1 MGFSFFLLLFILFTA
16 MIWASKGISQY
27 VPSCISIEMTS
38 NCFQF
43 LLDDKK
49 WRIFRSKRFDS
60 IVISLI
66 ILFVR
71 HDDEIVFIQRDRKKR
86 EEKTIL
92 FAIIDFKREMH
103 THTHTQKMRSL
114 KLLKS
119 NQENWICRHK
129 MAQQTLVNT
138 MHCAIFAFM
147 HVKKATHIRT
157 KKHTNELYS
166 ILVNI
171 LRLDLRWIQENL
183 LSSLSSDLKLN
194 TRNAR
199 TLTILSQ
206 PFFQPFNRRY
216 TTPNTFL

>member
-1 MGFSFFLLLFILFTA
+1 MGFSFFSLLFILFTA

-49 WRIFRSKRFDS
+49 LRIFRSKRFDS

-71 HDDEIVFIQRDRKKR
+71 HDDEIVFIQRDRKK
-86 EEKTIL
+86 EKKKQYYLRLLIL
-92 FAIIDFKREMH
+92 NAKC

-147 HVKKATHIRT
+147 HVKKSNTYTNQKTHKRT
-157 KKHTNELYS
+157 IQHFGEYFTTGFTVDSRKSVIKSVIGFKTEHSKRAYS
-166 ILVNI
+166 YFI
-171 LRLDLRWIQENL
+171 
-183 LSSLSSDLKLN
+183 
-194 TRNAR
+194 A
-199 TLTILSQ
+199 TILSAIQ
-206 PFFQPFNRRY
+206 
-216 TTPNTFL
+216 

>member
-1 MGFSFFLLLFILFTA
+1 MLIKWLQDFNGLQFFFLLFILFTA
-16 MIWASKGISQY
+16 MTRASKGISQY

-49 WRIFRSKRFDS
+49 WRIFRSERFDS

-71 HDDEIVFIQRDRKKR
+71 HDDEIVFIQKDRKKEMKKQYYLR
-86 EEKTIL
+86 LLIL
-92 FAIIDFKREMH
+92 NAKY
-103 THTHTQKMRSL
+103 THTQTRKMRSL

-147 HVKKATHIRT
+147 HVKKQHIYEPKNT
-157 KKHTNELYS
+157 QTNCTAFWWIFYDWIYGGFKKICYQVCHR
-166 ILVNI
+166 I
-171 LRLDLRWIQENL
+171 
-183 LSSLSSDLKLN
+183 
-194 TRNAR
+194 
-199 TLTILSQ
+199 
-206 PFFQPFNRRY
+206 
-216 TTPNTFL
+216 